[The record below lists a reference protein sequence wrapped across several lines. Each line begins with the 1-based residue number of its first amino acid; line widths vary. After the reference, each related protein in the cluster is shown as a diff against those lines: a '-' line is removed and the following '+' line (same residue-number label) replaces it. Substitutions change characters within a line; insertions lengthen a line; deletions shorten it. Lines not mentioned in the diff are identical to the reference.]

1 LRDFYFLFSNSSKNG
16 CNIMRILLTFLLVFS
31 FICFS
36 CKNEPKH
43 TPSPTALKQMAEGI
57 DTLTGQPIMAENP
70 WKNNACALVTDA
82 EMTKLFGIADP
93 AKDVNTRTLPD
104 QSFCLRKWN
113 KPDWK
118 ERGSAN
124 DNPNNKQVDVYNRLV
139 IKVVNFYRDNLAA
152 SEFESIKKNEATEGE
167 VITDLGEGA
176 FWNNNNTTLTIKKKS
191 FTINLTVNHTDVP
204 HDNLAK
210 AREVAAIV
218 LPKL

>member
-16 CNIMRILLTFLLVFS
+16 CNIMRILLTLLLVFT

-36 CKNEPKH
+36 CKNEQKN
-43 TPSPTALKQMAEGI
+43 TPSATALKQMAEGI

-82 EMTKLFGIADP
+82 ELAKLFGIADP

-118 ERGSAN
+118 ERGTAN
-124 DNPNNKQVDVYNRLV
+124 DIPNNKQVDVYNRMV
-139 IKVVNFYRDNLAA
+139 IKVVNFYRDNLAV
-152 SEFESIKKNEATEGE
+152 SEFETLKKNEAAEGE
-167 VITDLGEGA
+167 VITDLGDGA
-176 FWNNNNTTLTIKKKS
+176 FWNNSNTTLTIKKKT
-191 FTINLTVNHTDVP
+191 FTINLTVNVMDVP

-218 LPKL
+218 LSKI